1 MGGLVQKPEASLEE
15 SGTYRRPMPWL
26 PDSNKRAFG
35 KAGAVQLGHVSNSQM
50 FWTAVS
56 EV

>member
-35 KAGAVQLGHVSNSQM
+35 KAGAVQDDPGGAFRHDP
-50 FWTAVS
+50 
-56 EV
+56 